1 MLNRSHHFIP
11 PRMPLFN
18 PPFHRH
24 LQHPSND
31 DFKEMISVLPEEDL
45 AKDVTDLSYAQLDVL
60 DGSYRWVQSE
70 LVRPKA
76 TRRNAFV
83 IHASPEQKKPVVSMD
98 QQELTSAILATRMHD
113 LSLSPKLP
121 LKRGL
126 PPRAKSHSI
135 RSSPRALPKRRMKP
149 RSASFGEP
157 QLVMGTVDSDPVPNP
172 KRRMNKEP
180 VFLGITEL

>member
-31 DFKEMISVLPEEDL
+31 DFKEMIS
-45 AKDVTDLSYAQLDVL
+45 VTDLSYAQLDVL

-83 IHASPEQKKPVVSMD
+83 IHASPEQKKPVVSID

-126 PPRAKSHSI
+126 PPRTKSHSI

-157 QLVMGTVDSDPVPNP
+157 QLVMGIVDSDPVPNP